1 MKKLSIEIPDTVEL
15 NEHEV
20 KIIIAG
26 KLYEQGKLSIGQ
38 AAELAGFSKTAFIEI
53 MGKFGFSLFSN
64 SIEDLHHDIKNA

>member
-15 NEHEV
+15 NENEV

-38 AAELAGFSKTAFIEI
+38 AADLAGFSKTAFIEI

-64 SIEDLHHDIKNA
+64 SIKDLHHDIKNA